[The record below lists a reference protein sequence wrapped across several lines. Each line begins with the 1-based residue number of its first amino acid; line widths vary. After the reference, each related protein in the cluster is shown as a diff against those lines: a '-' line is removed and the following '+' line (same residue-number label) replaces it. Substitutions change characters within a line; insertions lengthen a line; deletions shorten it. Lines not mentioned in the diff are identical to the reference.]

1 MRMRS
6 CVPMIALCLLL
17 CGCGGQT
24 EEMPDIR
31 AAYQAMSGCEMTAV
45 VTCDQAGLEWSATLQ
60 GTYVPEGES
69 TVEVLEPLELA
80 GVRAVIREDG
90 WTLEYGDLCLDAGTL
105 TDENVSPA
113 TALARIV
120 YALREGWLL
129 EENDEDWDGV
139 PCTRLALE
147 QSGASGGDMV
157 TTVWLRQADGTPL
170 RGEIAV
176 DGETIL
182 TVEFTDFTFC
192 DTIPENS

>member
-1 MRMRS
+1 MRMGS

-17 CGCGGQT
+17 CGCGGQAKET
-24 EEMPDIR
+24 PDIR
-31 AAYQAMSGCEMTAV
+31 AAYQTMSGCEMTAV

-60 GTYVPEGES
+60 GTYVPGGES

-90 WTLEYGDLCLDAGTL
+90 WTLEYGDLCLDAGIL
-105 TDENVSPA
+105 TDEAVSPA

-139 PCTRLALE
+139 PCIRLALD
-147 QSGASGGDMV
+147 QTGAAGGDMV

-182 TVEFTDFTFC
+182 TVEFTSFAFC
-192 DTIPENS
+192 DTITENS

>member
-1 MRMRS
+1 MRMGS

-45 VTCDQAGLEWSATLQ
+45 VTCDQAGLEWSAVLQ
-60 GTYVPEGES
+60 GTYVPGGES

-80 GVRAVIREDG
+80 GVRAVIREDA